1 MASCNVIMFDKN
13 ASSFNHTY
21 SIHIFIFYHDIHLKK
36 VKMVILQTH
45 IYKKK
50 TPEIY
55 ILMPYES
62 MIMRVYNGLMLS
74 E

>member
-1 MASCNVIMFDKN
+1 MFDKN
-13 ASSFNHTY
+13 ASSFNQTY
-21 SIHIFIFYHDIHLKK
+21 SIHIFLFYHDIHLKK

-50 TPEIY
+50 KTPEIY
-55 ILMPYES
+55 ILMPYEN